1 MTASDFPTHA
11 SETCGA
17 SHARRRWA
25 LGRRVWYD
33 RPHFRYPPTP
43 CLKSNPEFLLE
54 LFQEQSTPLLKF
66 LTSRLRDRED
76 AAEIAQEA
84 WLKMHRLEHPQQL
97 SNPKAYLFQMAT
109 NLGIDRARRHALEQ
123 RVNRQEIH
131 DHTEG
136 LPSAE
141 RSVAAEES
149 IELVQAALNDLPA
162 DCRQAFVLH
171 RGRDKSYP
179 DIAAQL
185 GVSTSMVEK
194 YIARAL
200 RHLRDSLSA

>member
-1 MTASDFPTHA
+1 MTASDFRTRA
-11 SETCGA
+11 SETCDP
-17 SHARRRWA
+17 SHPRRRGA
-25 LGRRVWYD
+25 LGRRLWYD
-33 RPHFRYPPTP
+33 RPHFRYYRF

-66 LTSRLRDRED
+66 LTSRFRDRED

-84 WLKMHRLEHPQQL
+84 WLRMHRLEHPQQL
-97 SNPKAYLFQMAT
+97 SNPKAYLFQMAS
-109 NLGIDRARRHALEQ
+109 NLGVDRARRHALEQ
-123 RVNRQEIH
+123 RVNREEMR
-131 DHTEG
+131 DLAEG

-141 RSVAAEES
+141 RAVAAEES
-149 IELVQAALNDLPA
+149 IELIRAALQDLPA

-171 RGRDKSYP
+171 RGRDMSYP
-179 DIAAQL
+179 EIAAQL